1 MKTVFKRFHKSFLF
15 RFTTNEQARSST
27 GGSGRGGGGGGGSDT
42 AVLINAALEH
52 NNRLEVSATA
62 TL

>member
-27 GGSGRGGGGGGGSDT
+27 GGSGRGGGGGGSDT
-42 AVLINAALEH
+42 AVLINAALEY
-52 NNRLEVSATA
+52 NNRLEVSAT
-62 TL
+62 L

>member
-1 MKTVFKRFHKSFLF
+1 MKTVLRSFHKSFLF
-15 RFTTNEQARSST
+15 RFTTNEQART

-52 NNRLEVSATA
+52 NNRLEVS
-62 TL
+62 